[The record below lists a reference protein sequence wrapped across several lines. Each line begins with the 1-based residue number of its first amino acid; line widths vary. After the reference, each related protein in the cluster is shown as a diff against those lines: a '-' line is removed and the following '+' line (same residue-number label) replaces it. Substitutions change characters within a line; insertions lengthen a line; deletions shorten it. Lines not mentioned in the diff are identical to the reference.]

1 MAEAGTPTT
10 LGLFAG
16 ELRRF
21 RGVAGLSQDG
31 LAHRIN
37 FSSALVAKI
46 ELCQRRP
53 TREFAKRC
61 DGVLDTGGLLE
72 RIQAVLGPGLVM
84 PWFRHWVVAEQE
96 ATDIRCFQL
105 SVIPGLLQTEA
116 YARALLASGGLL
128 TAEQVEE
135 QVATRLARQE
145 ILTRP
150 DPPMFTAV
158 MDERVLRQP
167 VGGAEVMR
175 DQLRHIGRLCA
186 EQPRV
191 RVQVVPTSVGAYA
204 GLNGPFVLVTHP
216 GGDDVGYLDD
226 QLDGRFVERVED
238 VKTVQQLWD
247 SVRAEALSHQQSIEM
262 IREVAESWN

>member
-1 MAEAGTPTT
+1 M
-10 LGLFAG
+10 
-16 ELRRF
+16 
-21 RGVAGLSQDG
+21 AGLSQDG

-61 DGVLDTGGLLE
+61 DGVLGTGGLLE
-72 RIQAVLGPGLVM
+72 RLQAVLGPGPVM
-84 PWFRHWVVAEQE
+84 PWFRHFVIAEQE

-105 SVIPGLLQTEA
+105 SVVPGLLRTEA

-158 MDERVLRQP
+158 MDERVLHQP

-175 DQLRHIGRLCA
+175 D
-186 EQPRV
+186 P
-191 RVQVVPTSVGAYA
+191 
-204 GLNGPFVLVTHP
+204 
-216 GGDDVGYLDD
+216 
-226 QLDGRFVERVED
+226 LDGRFVERVED
-238 VKTVQQLWD
+238 VKTVQQFWD